1 MIALVRV
8 TSIYNQALSR
18 SLACD
23 GLGHLIVSLQHF
35 TITFGMRLFKVFKFD
50 NQKSALSGGV
60 FLSLI
65 YCPDVT
71 SSETEVVCAGWGIAS
86 SDLRPML

>member
-1 MIALVRV
+1 M
-8 TSIYNQALSR
+8 N
-18 SLACD
+18 D
-23 GLGHLIVSLQHF
+23 GPGHLIVSLQHF
-35 TITFGMRLFKVFKFD
+35 TITFGMRLFMFD

-71 SSETEVVCAGWGIAS
+71 SSETEVVCAGRGIAS
-86 SDLRPML
+86 SDSRRTL

>member
-1 MIALVRV
+1 M
-8 TSIYNQALSR
+8 
-18 SLACD
+18 
-23 GLGHLIVSLQHF
+23 
-35 TITFGMRLFKVFKFD
+35 TFGMRLFMFD

-71 SSETEVVCAGWGIAS
+71 SSETEVVCAGRGIAS
-86 SDLRPML
+86 SDSRRTL

>member
-1 MIALVRV
+1 
-8 TSIYNQALSR
+8 
-18 SLACD
+18 
-23 GLGHLIVSLQHF
+23 
-35 TITFGMRLFKVFKFD
+35 MRLFMFD

-71 SSETEVVCAGWGIAS
+71 SSETDGGLLVVIHVERYKNVYFFLKIMIKRIERLTW
-86 SDLRPML
+86 M